1 MRGEGDHGRKGGPAG
16 DLYLL
21 INVKKHSIFKRNGF
35 DVFLEVPISFV
46 EAALG
51 AEIDVP
57 TLHGKVKLKIPEG
70 TQSGTNFSIRG
81 KGIQRLGGGGMGD
94 QIVKVVVKIPKN
106 LTEKQR
112 EILKSF
118 GETIGLRDFGER
130 KSFFDKVK
138 DNLGI

>member
-1 MRGEGDHGRKGGPAG
+1 LRGEGDHGRKGGPAG

-70 TQSGTNFSIRG
+70 TQTATNFSIRG
-81 KGIQRLGGGGMGD
+81 
-94 QIVKVVVKIPKN
+94 
-106 LTEKQR
+106 R
-112 EILKSF
+112 EYSASAAGEWVTKS
-118 GETIGLRDFGER
+118 
-130 KSFFDKVK
+130 
-138 DNLGI
+138 